1 MKSEQELFWQSFRQ
15 YYPENVL
22 LYNFFFC
29 LLNEQQQQ
37 QKKKHIWRIVAWY
50 NSHIIFLHFYVDF
63 LVTIPLLNCSS
74 YTVLQL

>member
-1 MKSEQELFWQSFRQ
+1 MKSEQELFWQSFHQ

-37 QKKKHIWRIVAWY
+37 QKKKTHLE
-50 NSHIIFLHFYVDF
+50 NSCLI
-63 LVTIPLLNCSS
+63 
-74 YTVLQL
+74 